1 MSKRVVVD
9 PVTRIEGHLRLEVVV
24 DEQQHKVTEAIS
36 SATMWRGIEVILQG
50 RDPRDA
56 WAFTQRICGV
66 CTTIHALASVRAV
79 EDALDI
85 QIPKNANYIRNIM
98 LATLHVHDHLVHF
111 YHLHALDWVS
121 PVEALKADPVKTAEL
136 QKTVLKWAEPL
147 IGLAKDY
154 TGLKAYAR
162 KFPKATPAYFKA
174 VKDKIKQIVDSGQL
188 GIFAP
193 ADWWDHPDYK
203 KLPPEAHLMAVAHYL
218 EMLDTQ
224 RKLVIPHVVFGGKNP
239 HPHYL
244 VGGMNCSISMDDGNA
259 PVNAARLG
267 LVQTSVEIGLDAVNY
282 FYVPDLLAIGLLYLK
297 DKWFYGGGLAKER
310 VLDFGEYPD
319 EPYRD
324 FSRTGDYWNKILY
337 HSNGIVHNFKE
348 GVEKAKYEPFNKD
361 SLQYVAEYVQHSFYH
376 YKEGDGKALHPWM
389 GETNP
394 APEEVPPTPWKFL
407 DPSKK
412 YSYSKT
418 PVYKGL
424 THEVGPLARYI
435 VTYTAVKQGHLKPSF
450 VDEMVVEQIEA
461 VKKVIKKVLNVDLE
475 PHQFLPTTVGR
486 TLARGLEAQIAANL
500 NSYFLKKL
508 YDNIKAGDTQ
518 VANTTKFDPE
528 TWGSGIKKGVGMTA
542 APRGALS
549 HWVVIDG
556 KTIKN
561 YQAIVPTT
569 WNVAPR
575 IKNEHGEQRAAY
587 EASMLDTEVKVAK
600 QPLEISRAIH
610 SFDPCLA
617 CATHIY
623 NKDGEEVA
631 QFNVNSACAV

>member
-1 MSKRVVVD
+1 MAKRVVVD
-9 PVTRIEGHLRLEVVV
+9 PVTRIEGHLRLEVTV
-24 DEQQHKVTEAIS
+24 DEKQHKVTEAVS
-36 SATMWRGIEVILQG
+36 SATMWRGIEVILKG

-56 WAFTQRICGV
+56 WAFAQRICGV

-136 QKTVLKWAEPL
+136 QKAVIKKYGKITE
-147 IGLAKDY
+147 LAKDY

-174 VKDKIKQIVDSGQL
+174 VQDKIKQVVESGQL

-193 ADWWDHPDYK
+193 ADWWNHPDYK
-203 KLPPEAHLMAVAHYL
+203 KLPPEVHLMAIAHYL

-224 RKLVIPHVVFGGKNP
+224 RELVIPHVVFGGKNP

-244 VGGMNCSISMDDGNA
+244 VGGMHCAISMDDGNA

-267 LVQTSVEIGLDAVNY
+267 LVQTSVEVALDAINY
-282 FYVPDLLAIGLLYLK
+282 FYLIDLLAIGDIYLNQY
-297 DKWFYGGGLAKER
+297 KWFYGGGLAKER
-310 VLDFGEYPD
+310 VLDFGDYPD
-319 EPYRD
+319 EPYKD

-337 HSNGIVHNFKE
+337 HANGVVHNFKE
-348 GVEKAKYEPFNKD
+348 GWQKAQYEEFNKD
-361 SLQYVAEYVQHSFYH
+361 SLEHIAEYVQHSFYH
-376 YKEGDGKALHPWM
+376 YTEGDNKPLHPWV
-389 GETNP
+389 GETIP
-394 APEEVPPTPWKFL
+394 APEDVPPTPWKFL
-407 DPSKK
+407 DPSRK

-435 VTYTAVKQGHLKPSF
+435 VTYVGVKQGHIKPSW
-450 VDEMVVEQIEA
+450 VDEMVVKQIDMVSEMLGIPA
-461 VKKVIKKVLNVDLE
+461 EKWMLS
-475 PHQFLPTTVGR
+475 TVGR
-486 TLARGLEAQIAANL
+486 TIARGLEAQLAANL

-518 VANTTKFDPE
+518 VANNSKFDPE
-528 TWGSGIKKGVGMTA
+528 TWGTGKKRGVGMTS

-549 HWVVIDG
+549 HWVVING
-556 KTIKN
+556 RTIEN

-575 IKNEHGEQRAAY
+575 IKNEYGEQRAAY

-600 QPLEISRAIH
+600 EPLEILRTIH

-623 NKDGEEVA
+623 NSEGKEITT
-631 QFNVNSACAV
+631 FNVNSACAV

>member
-1 MSKRVVVD
+1 MAKRVVVD
-9 PVTRIEGHLRLEVVV
+9 PVTRIEGHLRLEITV
-24 DEQQHKVTEAIS
+24 DEKQNKVTEAIS
-36 SATMWRGIEVILQG
+36 SATMWRGIEVILRG

-56 WAFTQRICGV
+56 WAFAQRICGV

-85 QIPKNANYIRNIM
+85 QIPRNANYIRNIM
-98 LATLHVHDHLVHF
+98 LATLQVHDHLVHF

-136 QKTVLKWAEPL
+136 QKTVLKLAEPL
-147 IGLAKDY
+147 LGLAKDY

-174 VKDKIKQIVDSGQL
+174 VQDKIKQIVDSGQL

-224 RKLVIPHVVFGGKNP
+224 RELVIPHVVFGGKNP

-267 LVQTSVEIGLDAVNY
+267 LVQTSIEIGLDAVNY
-282 FYVPDLLAIGLLYLK
+282 FYLPDLLAIGLLYLK
-297 DKWFYGGGLAKER
+297 DGWFYGGGLSKER
-310 VLDFGEYPD
+310 VIDFGDFPD

-324 FSRTGDYWNKILY
+324 FSRTGDYWDKILY

-361 SLQYVAEYVQHSFYH
+361 SLEHVAEYVQHSFYH

-389 GETNP
+389 GETIP

-407 DPSKK
+407 DPNRK

-418 PVYKGL
+418 PVYKGM

-435 VTYTAVKQGHLKPSF
+435 ITYTAVKQGHVKPSF

-461 VKKVIKKVLNVDLE
+461 VQKVIKNVLNVDLK

-486 TLARGLEAQIAANL
+486 TLARGLEAQVSANL
-500 NSYFLKKL
+500 NAYFLKKL

-518 VANTTKFDPE
+518 VADNSKFDPA
-528 TWGSGIKKGVGMTA
+528 TWGSGIKRGVGMTA
-542 APRGALS
+542 APRGGLS

-556 KTIKN
+556 RTIKN

-587 EASMLDTEVKVAK
+587 EASMLDTEVKVPTK
-600 QPLEISRAIH
+600 PIEILRTIH

-623 NKDGEEVA
+623 NSEGEEITS
-631 QFNVNSACAV
+631 FNVNSACAV